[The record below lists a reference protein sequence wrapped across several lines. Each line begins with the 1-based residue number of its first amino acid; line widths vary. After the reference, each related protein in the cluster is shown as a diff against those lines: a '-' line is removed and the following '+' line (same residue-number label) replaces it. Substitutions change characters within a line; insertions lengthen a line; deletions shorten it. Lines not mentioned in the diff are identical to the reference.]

1 MYDIAE
7 VSANP
12 TDKIFKSRTLSAPI
26 KENKEE
32 VDKGYAKFSENE
44 TNFEVISQ
52 QATGISREVMKENLT
67 RWINEL
73 KLNSSKYDDLND
85 LLNVAEGNYWP
96 QHLQEDML
104 WETTQPNKA
113 QTNWLYFYVNRSDI
127 TDSDTQ
133 KFDLAICHLITHEVG
148 ISRNVLIGG
157 LIKKGLLLKD
167 GDNIY
172 LKFR

>member
-1 MYDIAE
+1 MYEIAE

-12 TDKIFKSRTLSAPI
+12 TDKIFKSRILSAAI

-32 VDKGYAKFSENE
+32 VNEGYKKFSENE
-44 TNFEVISQ
+44 TKFEVIPQ

-73 KLNSSKYDDLND
+73 QLNSSEYGVLND

-104 WETTQPNKA
+104 WEKAQPNKA

-133 KFDLAICHLITHEVG
+133 TFDLAICHLITREVP
-148 ISRNVLIGG
+148 IFQNDLIGA

>member
-12 TDKIFKSRTLSAPI
+12 TDKIFKSRTLSVPI
-26 KENKEE
+26 KENKKE
-32 VDKGYAKFSENE
+32 VNKGYKKFSENE
-44 TNFEVISQ
+44 TKFEVISQ

-73 KLNSSKYDDLND
+73 QLNSSEYGVLND
-85 LLNVAEGNYWP
+85 LLNVAETNYWP
-96 QHLQEDML
+96 QELQKDML
-104 WETTQPNKA
+104 WEKAQCTKA

-148 ISRNVLIGG
+148 ISQNDLIGA

-172 LKFR
+172 LKF